1 MKAIA
6 FSLAG
11 LHLVDIE
18 HWLFWDVTDRG
29 EFILAFEGSAV
40 HLEMLQRSRIQ
51 GYVALL
57 KRLLYSMGWPRSN
70 CA

>member
-1 MKAIA
+1 VKAIA
-6 FSLAG
+6 FPLAG
-11 LHLVDIE
+11 LHLVGIK

-40 HLEMLQRSRIQ
+40 HSEVLQTSRIQ

-57 KRLLYSMGWPRSN
+57 KRLLYSMGWLRFN
-70 CA
+70 YA

>member
-6 FSLAG
+6 FPLAG
-11 LHLVDIE
+11 LHLVGIE

-40 HLEMLQRSRIQ
+40 HSEVLQTSRSR
-51 GYVALL
+51 G
-57 KRLLYSMGWPRSN
+57 M
-70 CA
+70 

>member
-40 HLEMLQRSRIQ
+40 HLEVLQRSRIQ